1 MSGMSNARSD
11 LVQHC
16 VSIQNLK
23 EMRNKS
29 VRILVIRNMKTR
41 ILIAAVTASFI
52 SATAF
57 GQDGVRYSQPQS
69 QPPQPSNAGQPR
81 VTTTTT
87 KTTSPQGVKG
97 YLDQQLATSKDKK
110 FHVSLNGKDVALAPV
125 NFHGEKKLGGSKTS
139 EAVDMKAADG
149 KIYEIDFVL
158 SDNQV
163 TGASVGKFNGQK
175 Q

>member
-69 QPPQPSNAGQPR
+69 QPPQPSTAGQPR